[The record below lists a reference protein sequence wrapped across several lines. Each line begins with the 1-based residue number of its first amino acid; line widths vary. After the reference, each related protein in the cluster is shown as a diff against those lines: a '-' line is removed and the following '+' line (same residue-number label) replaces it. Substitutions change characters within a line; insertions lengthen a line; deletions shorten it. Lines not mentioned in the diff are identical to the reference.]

1 MGISG
6 SGKQPNGSNM
16 RRKRDIIIS
25 GFSKLLKEEKL
36 KLVAEYFENPGEVV
50 SLLKSFW
57 HSDASQQKLFDE
69 FSENT
74 ISNFYIP
81 YGVVPN
87 VKINGR
93 TYMVPM
99 VIEES
104 SVVAA
109 ASSSAKFWSE
119 RGGFHSEIISTKK
132 VGQVHFS
139 WTGASLSLFQLM
151 PQIREHLVNSVTHLT
166 KNMEKRG
173 GGILDIEL
181 IDMTDQIPTYYQ
193 LLVTFETKDS
203 MGANFINSVLEEFG
217 QSLKVFM
224 AEQIQF
230 TDSDRQLEIIMAILS
245 NYTPE
250 CIVKTWVE
258 CPFSELDTVDEQL
271 DGIAFARKFQTA
283 VRIAQV
289 DVYRATTHNKGIYN
303 GIDAV
308 AIATGN
314 DFRAIEAAGHAYA
327 ARSGRYQSLSYVE
340 CTDDLFRFVLEV
352 PMAVGTVGGLTSLHP
367 LAKQS
372 LEMLGNPTA
381 PELMMIASTMGLA
394 NNFSAVKSLTTKG
407 IQAGHMKM
415 HLFNIL
421 NHFKANEQEKKAAI
435 EYFKD
440 QTVSFANVETYIASL
455 RK

>member
-1 MGISG
+1 M
-6 SGKQPNGSNM
+6 
-16 RRKRDIIIS
+16 RKRDRIIK

-36 KLVAEYFENPGEVV
+36 KLVAEYFENPGEVIE
-50 SLLKSFW
+50 LLKSFW
-57 HSDASQQKLFDE
+57 HTDEDKQKLFDE

-81 YGVVPN
+81 YGIAPN
-87 VKINGR
+87 VIINGHN
-93 TYMVPM
+93 YLVPM

-109 ASSSAKFWSE
+109 ASAAAKFWSE

-132 VGQVHFS
+132 VGQVHFNWS
-139 WTGASLSLFQLM
+139 GDTYDLKNLM
-151 PQIREHLVNSVTHLT
+151 PALKSRLMEATESITS
-166 KNMEKRG
+166 NMEKRG

-181 IDMTDQIPTYYQ
+181 VDMTDQLPDYYQ
-193 LLVTFETKDS
+193 LMVTFETVDS

-217 QSLKVFM
+217 QVLKVFLS
-224 AEQIQF
+224 EQIQF
-230 TDSDRQLEIIMAILS
+230 SDQHRQCEVIMAILS

-250 CIVKTWVE
+250 CLVRSWVE
-258 CPFSELDTVDEQL
+258 CDLKDLDNVDEKL
-271 DGIAFARKFQTA
+271 SGEAFVRKFEKA
-283 VRIAQV
+283 VQIAHS
-289 DVYRATTHNKGIYN
+289 DIYRATTHNKGIYN

-327 ARSGRYQSLSYVE
+327 SRNGRYSSLSWVE
-340 CTDDLFRFVLEV
+340 IHDQRFRFMLEV
-352 PMAVGTVGGLTSLHP
+352 PLAMGTVGGLTSLHP

-372 LEMLGNPTA
+372 LELLGNPSA
-381 PELMMIASTMGLA
+381 KELMMIASVMGLA

-421 NHFKANEQEKKAAI
+421 NHFKASEAEKDAAV
-435 EYFKD
+435 EHFKD
-440 QTVSFANVETYIASL
+440 QKVSFASVGQYIASL

>member
-1 MGISG
+1 
-6 SGKQPNGSNM
+6 M

-57 HSDASQQKLFDE
+57 HTDERQQKLFDE

-74 ISNFYIP
+74 ITNFHIP
-81 YGVVPN
+81 YGIAPN
-87 VKINGR
+87 VMINER
-93 TYMVPM
+93 TYLVPM

-109 ASSSAKFWSE
+109 ASAASKFWSE
-119 RGGFHSEIISTKK
+119 RGGYHSEIISTKK

-139 WTGASLSLFQLM
+139 WSGPESRLRAMM
-151 PQIREHLVNSVTHLT
+151 PEIRTVLVEAVKPITA
-166 KNMEKRG
+166 NMEKRG

-181 IDMTDQIPTYYQ
+181 ISLTHEIEDYYQ
-193 LLVTFETKDS
+193 LMVTFETKDS

-217 QSLKVFM
+217 QTLRQYM
-224 AEQIQF
+224 AGQLHLPEQQQ
-230 TDSDRQLEIIMAILS
+230 QLEIIMAILS

-250 CIVKTWVE
+250 CVVKTWVE
-258 CPFSELDTVDEQL
+258 CPFSRLDQIDETL
-271 DGIAFARKFQTA
+271 DGEAFARKFEKA
-283 VRIAQV
+283 VRIAHV
-289 DVYRATTHNKGIYN
+289 DIYRATTHNKGIYN

-327 ARSGRYQSLSYVE
+327 SRNGRYQGLSRVE
-340 CTDDLFRFVLEV
+340 IEGDIFRFILEV
-352 PMAVGTVGGLTSLHP
+352 PMALGTVGGLTSLHP

-372 LEMLGNPTA
+372 LELLGNPSAT
-381 PELMMIASTMGLA
+381 ELMMIASAMGLA

-421 NHFKANEQEKKAAI
+421 NHFKANDEEKTAAA
-435 EYFKD
+435 EHFKD
-440 QTVSFANVETYIASL
+440 QKVSFASVGQYIASL